1 MFFLSVDA
9 RKIRQRDRCRSRRN
23 VVRSQKGNNATG
35 SGLRRECSST
45 AIIGTAAVQ
54 VRPGTQIS
62 ACVSSMT
69 ILDLLSR
76 KSLRILILWLW
87 QSRSIVGLYGIPIL
101 QFPESAS
108 VKPRI
113 PIVPVIQQSLKISP
127 ALHPACFVRSCA
139 NCLLPGSTTMPESAR
154 SQFLRSLNSQQVTQV
169 RGRRGPEA
177 GFK

>member
-1 MFFLSVDA
+1 
-9 RKIRQRDRCRSRRN
+9 
-23 VVRSQKGNNATG
+23 
-35 SGLRRECSST
+35 
-45 AIIGTAAVQ
+45 
-54 VRPGTQIS
+54 
-62 ACVSSMT
+62 MT

-87 QSRSIVGLYGIPIL
+87 QSSSIVGLYGIPIL

-113 PIVPVIQQSLKISP
+113 PIVPVIQQSLKIAP

-177 GFK
+177 GFERDAETHVIFADVKAETEVQNPVQANTRNRK